1 MPGRP
6 GVFRCPVCQG
16 RIALW
21 VMRPT
26 CFTCHHCHRVLT
38 SNLGVARLRAL
49 LVAAVV
55 DVLLLLGVWLWL
67 GDLSRALSLWA
78 AMAAAVGVGAW
89 YLAVHKLIKM
99 APVRAQRQDGD

>member
-1 MPGRP
+1 MRP

-26 CFTCHHCHRVLT
+26 CFTCHHCRWVLK
-38 SNLGVARLRAL
+38 SNLGVARLQAL

-67 GDLSRALSLWA
+67 GDISRALSLWA
-78 AMAAAVGVGAW
+78 VMAAAVGVGAW
-89 YLAVHKLIKM
+89 HLAVHRFAKLV
-99 APVRAQRQDGD
+99 PVRAQRPDGG